1 MIDRA
6 KATDKLSKLVEKRL
20 TSQQMYWSA
29 EVDFDKNTDDNR
41 RIDYVGF
48 KAYTP
53 DYVTTPVSVEK
64 GTFVCYEVKSCW
76 NDFKSGH
83 GLSFYGDENYLVCPK
98 ELAEEIIAKQAVDRR
113 NLNGILVPN
122 KSGTALYQ
130 KYELQ
135 NTHLTART
143 RNASEML
150 WAIVQAHQRPRRVE
164 EDK

>member
-1 MIDRA
+1 MIDR
-6 KATDKLSKLVEKRL
+6 TNVTNMLSKLVEKRL
-20 TSQQMYWSA
+20 TSQQMYWSP
-29 EVDFDKNTDDNR
+29 EVDFDLGTDHNR

-76 NDFKSGH
+76 GDFKSGH

-98 ELAEEIIAKQAVDRR
+98 ELAEEIIARQALDRK

-122 KSGTALYQ
+122 KTGKSLYA
-130 KYELQ
+130 KYELASV
-135 NTHLTART
+135 HMTART
-143 RNASEML
+143 RISSEML
-150 WAIVQAHQRPRRVE
+150 WAIVQAHGRPRRTGE
-164 EDK
+164 